1 MPILTSVRGRL
12 FVALLALA
20 VVLLLAAAC
29 SSNGGGGGD
38 KTPATGQTPAAGQ
51 TPTGGIAP
59 QPERPATAQEVQ
71 EQAFTPTDGRIEL
84 GTRDNFFGKNHFQV
98 TAGQTVTFVVRN
110 TGNSPHTF
118 TIAGVDGKFGTA
130 DDFDTG
136 DITSGQES
144 SLEVTLDTAGT
155 YVFRC
160 NEHPTEMW
168 GETDV
173 EAPQSSGGGY

>member
-1 MPILTSVRGRL
+1 MPILTPVRGRL
-12 FVALLALA
+12 FVALPALA

-29 SSNGGGGGD
+29 NGNDSGGD
-38 KTPATGQTPAAGQ
+38 KTPAGGE

-110 TGNSPHTF
+110 TGNTPHTF
-118 TIAGVDGKFGTA
+118 TVAGADGKFGTS
-130 DDFDTG
+130 DDVTTD
-136 DITSGQES
+136 DIAAGEEES
-144 SLEVTLDTAGT
+144 LDVTLDSPGT

-160 NEHPTEMW
+160 NVHPTEMW
-168 GETDV
+168 GEIDV
-173 EAPQSSGGGY
+173 GASQSSGGGY

>member
-1 MPILTSVRGRL
+1 MPILTPVRGRL
-12 FVALLALA
+12 FVALPALA
-20 VVLLLAAAC
+20 VVLLLAAGC
-29 SSNGGGGGD
+29 SNDSGGD
-38 KTPATGQTPAAGQ
+38 KTPAGGE

-110 TGNSPHTF
+110 TGNNPHTF

-136 DITSGQES
+136 NITGGQES

-160 NEHPTEMW
+160 NVHPTEMW

-173 EAPQSSGGGY
+173 EASQSSGGY